1 MIIYTKFQNE
11 KNEWLES
18 SPSGGPLTFTLDF
31 NKAYSKKYDLDTVT
45 SLYDLAKEIY
55 DVVINIINVSKS
67 KKVNIIIVKDPMV
80 NKPLLIYSVN
90 TNSDVILTMSILD
103 DDLRLN
109 MDDKDIYYQIGNY
122 INDLLKD
129 YIFKKHISSA
139 MAKASEDLGIDL
151 FGVNDTSK
159 SENNV
164 DDIIK
169 FINTKTKATVSKPKE
184 TMADYVCN
192 NTLKSE
198 LEEICDF
205 FKNEKIYKD
214 KNIILPKGIL
224 LKGEPGTGKTYAA
237 RCIAGTVESYF
248 LHTTASALQGMYIGS
263 GAENIKQLF
272 KGARQLRDAT
282 DKGVFIFLDE
292 IDSLGSRESHT
303 GGGASGEEDR
313 TLNQLLAELS
323 GFDDDERIMVMA
335 ATNYPNRL
343 DDALMR
349 SGRFSR
355 QITIDYPDENERY
368 NLVKYYFSKI
378 KMNIKDTNYNE
389 IAFLT
394 DSLSPADIKE
404 ISNEA
409 AILAIRNNRED
420 ILLEDINEAI
430 NKVIT
435 KNIRNEDNIE
445 DTESVAAHEAGHVL
459 AELIFNK
466 TVPIKVTNYS
476 YGSAG
481 GFTQSSRNKS
491 GLQSNGDL
499 GSRICI
505 LLGGRAAE
513 EVMMGKITTGASNDL
528 YKARNILKNYYE
540 VYMFEKYDV
549 EKIDQIVIDDIFI
562 YYKNVLETFNENKEK
577 LKAITDALISKRVL
591 YKSDLIGI
599 YTSNGGKI

>member
-1 MIIYTKFQNE
+1 MTIYTKFQNS

-31 NKAYSKKYDLDTVT
+31 NKAYSKKYDLDTIT

-80 NKPLLIYSVN
+80 NKPLLIYSAN
-90 TNSDVILTMSILD
+90 TDSDIILTMDILD

-151 FGVNDTSK
+151 FGVSETSK
-159 SENNV
+159 SEDNV

-214 KNIILPKGIL
+214 KNITIPKGIL

-272 KGARQLRDAT
+272 KGARKLRDAT

-378 KMNIKDTNYNE
+378 KMDLKDTNYNE

-445 DTESVAAHEAGHVL
+445 DTELVAAHEAGHVL

-481 GFTQSSRNKS
+481 GFTQSSRNRS
-491 GLQSNGDL
+491 GLQSSGDL
-499 GSRICI
+499 GNRICI

-513 EVMMGKITTGASNDL
+513 EVMTGKITTGASNDL
-528 YKARNILKNYYE
+528 YKARNILKSYYE
-540 VYMFEKYDV
+540 TYMFEKYDV

-562 YYKNVLETFNENKEK
+562 YYQNVLETFNEHKEQ
-577 LKAITDALISKRVL
+577 LKAITNALISKRVL